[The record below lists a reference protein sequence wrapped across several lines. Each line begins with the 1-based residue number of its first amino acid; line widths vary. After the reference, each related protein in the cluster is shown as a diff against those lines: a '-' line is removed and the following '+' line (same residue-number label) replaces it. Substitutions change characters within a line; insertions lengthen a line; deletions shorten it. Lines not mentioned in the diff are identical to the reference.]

1 MRTVRGKR
9 VVVIGAGNIGSY
21 TIALLCRHPAV
32 GAVLVVDFDCYDEGN
47 LVGQDISR
55 GDVGRAKAQVAARR
69 AARLAPGLAVE
80 AIVERVEN
88 LPLGRLHADLIL
100 ACVDSLR
107 ARQSINQI
115 AFRLGVDL
123 IDAGVSGEDQRAR
136 VDVYSP
142 ADVTAC
148 VECGWDDDSYDALE
162 QLYVCGDPDASAPTS
177 NAAAQ
182 VGAAAA
188 ALQIAEA
195 AKLLEGRRAE
205 ALIGRQVVLDLR
217 AHRHYVTVLPRNPR
231 CRFDHRTLSITPLA
245 ASPAELTMA
254 QVLSLAP
261 VVRGVHGE
269 LALSVDGKTFLTEL
283 RCPACGSTRA
293 AGFRLDGRQRR
304 ADAVC
309 ECGRRRLP
317 SGVDQVER
325 LSALL
330 PKSQL
335 ARRLSS
341 FGFRPHDVFTLETA
355 DAAAHFELGR
365 GRAAGS
371 R

>member
-1 MRTVRGKR
+1 VTTPRSRR
-9 VVVIGAGNIGSY
+9 VVVVGAGNIGSY
-21 TIALLCRHPAV
+21 AIAMLCRHVAV
-32 GAVLVVDFDCYDEGN
+32 GEVLVVDFDRYDEGN
-47 LVGQDISR
+47 LVGQDVSR
-55 GDVGRAKAQVAARR
+55 GDLGRCKAQVAARR
-69 AARLAPGLAVE
+69 AARLAPGLSVE
-80 AIVERVEN
+80 AIVDRIEN
-88 LPLGRLHADLIL
+88 LPLGRLRADLIL
-100 ACVDSLR
+100 ACVDSLH

-115 AFRLGVDL
+115 AFRLGIDL
-123 IDAGVSGEDQRAR
+123 IDAGVSGEDQRVRA
-136 VDVYSP
+136 DVYSP
-142 ADVTAC
+142 AEATAC
-148 VECGWDDDSYDALE
+148 LECAWDEDSYAALE
-162 QLYVCGDPDASAPTS
+162 QTYLCGAADAAPPS

-188 ALQIAEA
+188 ALQVGEA
-195 AKLLEGRRAE
+195 AKLLDGRRAE

-217 AHRHYVTVLPRNPR
+217 HHRHFVTVLPRNPR
-231 CRFDHRTLSITPLA
+231 CRFDHRTPTITRLA

-269 LALSVDGKTFLTEL
+269 LALSVDGKAFLTEL

-293 AGFRLDGRQRR
+293 AGFRLAGRQRP
-304 ADAVC
+304 ADALC
-309 ECGRRRLP
+309 DCGRRRLP
-317 SGVDQVER
+317 SGGDQVER

-341 FGFRPHDVFTLETA
+341 FGFRPYDVFTLATA
-355 DAAAHFELGR
+355 DAAAHFELGG